1 MWKKQKGYVGNGKKK
16 QWKKKTKGCVGK
28 ALLLF
33 PRVLEYFIY
42 YFIIDAC

>member
-1 MWKKQKGYVGNGKKK
+1 VEKTKRLRGEREKKK

-42 YFIIDAC
+42 YL